1 MYIMQYKCRSK
12 TFDLGCIMSTNL
24 LLFWVCNVFSC
35 VASLWSFTGSSL
47 RCSKTNRYVWTQT
60 LHGSKLYGDFFLHI
74 NFKIPCSIKELFGES
89 RFFGFS
95 LLFEL
100 MDENKSDQ
108 LSMVFCAYFYS
119 AVFVKKTVTADK
131 NSELW
136 SVPNNVRIQRSHR
149 LAGPDTSLN
158 NPCCC
163 THAPWLAPSRRSS
176 MVFDQCLPSFSK
188 YRRHSAHGYLLS
200 YVGRTSRKHAR
211 TWVNSRP
218 KH

>member
-89 RFFGFS
+89 RFSDFRYCLNWWMRTSLTKCPWFFVTIFI
-95 LLFEL
+95 LLF
-100 MDENKSDQ
+100 S
-108 LSMVFCAYFYS
+108 
-119 AVFVKKTVTADK
+119 
-131 NSELW
+131 
-136 SVPNNVRIQRSHR
+136 
-149 LAGPDTSLN
+149 
-158 NPCCC
+158 
-163 THAPWLAPSRRSS
+163 
-176 MVFDQCLPSFSK
+176 
-188 YRRHSAHGYLLS
+188 
-200 YVGRTSRKHAR
+200 SRKPSQR
-211 TWVNSRP
+211 TKTRNCGQCQTTSGYNVVTD
-218 KH
+218 

>member
-100 MDENKSDQ
+100 MDENKSDKM
-108 LSMVFCAYFYS
+108 SMVF
-119 AVFVKKTVTADK
+119 VTIFILLFLSRK
-131 NSELW
+131 
-136 SVPNNVRIQRSHR
+136 
-149 LAGPDTSLN
+149 
-158 NPCCC
+158 
-163 THAPWLAPSRRSS
+163 PSRRTKTRNCG
-176 MVFDQCLPSFSK
+176 QCQTTS
-188 YRRHSAHGYLLS
+188 GYN
-200 YVGRTSRKHAR
+200 VVTD
-211 TWVNSRP
+211 
-218 KH
+218 

>member
-89 RFFGFS
+89 RFSDFRYCLNWWMRTS
-95 LLFEL
+95 LTKCPWFLWLFL
-100 MDENKSDQ
+100 FCCFRQENRHGGQK
-108 LSMVFCAYFYS
+108 LGTVVS
-119 AVFVKKTVTADK
+119 AK
-131 NSELW
+131 
-136 SVPNNVRIQRSHR
+136 QR
-149 LAGPDTSLN
+149 PDT
-158 NPCCC
+158 
-163 THAPWLAPSRRSS
+163 T
-176 MVFDQCLPSFSK
+176 
-188 YRRHSAHGYLLS
+188 
-200 YVGRTSRKHAR
+200 
-211 TWVNSRP
+211 
-218 KH
+218 